1 LLSPKEEICNSSKV
15 AARTNFHALLI
26 SLILIFLV
34 KHIVCEDLGYDSEK
48 GNIVLF
54 RAFSPELVVVSG
66 NDCNEHV
73 QQCNLK
79 DYL

>member
-1 LLSPKEEICNSSKV
+1 
-15 AARTNFHALLI
+15 LI

-34 KHIVCEDLGYDSEK
+34 KNIVCEDLGYHSEE

-54 RAFSPELVVVSG
+54 GALSPELVVVSG

-73 QQCNLK
+73 QQCDLE
-79 DYL
+79 DYLNT